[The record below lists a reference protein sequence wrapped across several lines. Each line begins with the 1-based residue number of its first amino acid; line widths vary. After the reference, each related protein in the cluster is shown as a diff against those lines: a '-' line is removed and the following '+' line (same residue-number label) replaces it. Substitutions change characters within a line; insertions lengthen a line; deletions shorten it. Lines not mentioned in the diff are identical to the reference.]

1 MNRLARELSADVTQ
15 EQGLVLRR
23 DGDSF
28 VVRAGSGDFRARRA
42 VSCLVEPQT
51 DDLVLVAATERGT
64 CYVLAVLERDE
75 GAPTR
80 LVAEGDLEIAAER
93 GRVSITAKEEL
104 ALASSHGIELAA
116 ASLGLKALDA
126 RLVAERI
133 DVVGRGLSGKFER
146 IKAYATSLDSVF
158 DRWSQRV
165 KRSYR
170 TVEEADHLRAERI
183 DYEAQRTV
191 NLHGQNT
198 VVTAQEI
205 VKVDGGQILVG

>member
-133 DVVGRGLSGKFER
+133 
-146 IKAYATSLDSVF
+146 KAYATSLDSVF